1 MNNFNHNLSKNDT
14 VESGNFSDVKLT
26 PVQKTW
32 FKKWILTEKEVQELA
47 LLQHSDFENQT
58 VEEKKRELFL
68 YYLTKETLTREE
80 TQELIDLTFS
90 DQKESERANFLWAK
104 VERK

>member
-1 MNNFNHNLSKNDT
+1 MINSEIFREIQNLEAKADEIISSTN
-14 VESGNFSDVKLT
+14 EEIIKL
-26 PVQKTW
+26 KEEAKDKIS
-32 FKKWILTEKEVQELA
+32 FEKANLEEKLNSY
-47 LLQHSDFENQT
+47 L
-58 VEEKKRELFL
+58 EEKKRELFL